1 MKKQYIQPE
10 VEITLPMMESAILGV
25 SMDVEGGGGHQ
36 ETGGDGGDDPG
47 VDPEINRFNLWEE

>member
-25 SMDVEGGGGHQ
+25 SMDMDGEHQ
-36 ETGGDGGDDPG
+36 GTSGDGGDDNEG
-47 VDPEINRFNLWEE
+47 GIDPEINRFNLWEE